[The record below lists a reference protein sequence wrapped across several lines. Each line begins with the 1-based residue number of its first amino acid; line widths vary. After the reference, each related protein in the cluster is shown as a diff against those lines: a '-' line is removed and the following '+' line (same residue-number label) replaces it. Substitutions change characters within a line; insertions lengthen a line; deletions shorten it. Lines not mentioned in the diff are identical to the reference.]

1 MAKDT
6 TRQDIAK
13 MSFEQ
18 ALDELK
24 TIVEQ
29 LETGETRLDDAI
41 AAYERGSQLKRH
53 CEDKLREAQAKI
65 EKISLGA
72 DGNVASEP
80 FDAE

>member
-13 MSFEQ
+13 MSFEL

-65 EKISLGA
+65 EKISLGT
-72 DGNVASEP
+72 DGNVTSEP

>member
-1 MAKDT
+1 MAKDKT
-6 TRQDIAK
+6 QQDIAK

-18 ALDELK
+18 ALEELK

-41 AAYERGSQLKRH
+41 SAYERGSQLKRH

>member
-1 MAKDT
+1 MAKEKT
-6 TRQDIAK
+6 QQDLSK

-18 ALDELK
+18 ALEELK

-41 AAYERGSQLKRH
+41 AAYERGSRLKRH

-65 EKISLGA
+65 EKISLGT
-72 DGNVASEP
+72 DGQVASEP